1 MPARFLVPLATHCPF
16 GSFQFAGLGHL
27 SESWPSAAPALASLA
42 YIDWPV
48 TVVVG
53 LPVVGLFYYD
63 VEGLRTSFSESLR
76 VCLGD
81 QPISF

>member
-1 MPARFLVPLATHCPF
+1 MEQLKKSPGVKPAVDLFTRVLI
-16 GSFQFAGLGHL
+16 L
-27 SESWPSAAPALASLA
+27 S
-42 YIDWPV
+42 
-48 TVVVG
+48 VVVG

>member
-1 MPARFLVPLATHCPF
+1 MEQLKKSPGVKPAV
-16 GSFQFAGLGHL
+16 GLFTGVLIL
-27 SESWPSAAPALASLA
+27 S
-42 YIDWPV
+42 
-48 TVVVG
+48 VVVG

-76 VCLGD
+76 LCLGD